1 MNRRVKSNK
10 NYTILEDGV
19 KMKITTPKLSNL
31 SKRFIELDERIQEKQ
46 KELVQE
52 VINVV
57 GRLSTLSLW
66 QLELESFFLI
76 FFPLKQL
83 MCL

>member
-1 MNRRVKSNK
+1 MNRKVKSNK

-19 KMKITTPKLSNL
+19 KMKITTPKLSHL
-31 SKRFIELDERIQEKQ
+31 SKRFIELDEKIQEKQ

-57 GRLSTLSLW
+57 GKISISLTRN
-66 QLELESFFLI
+66 ELLLLHGLCSYPLI
-76 FFPLKQL
+76 
-83 MCL
+83 